1 MVTAALSEGLFGLLG
16 IHWLCI
22 IIWGIMAGIFICI
35 AKFMIGR
42 FLQEEKIKTEATAEL
57 LDLAVIFVMVM
68 FIGFIEST
76 GVNFI
81 TLGFGINS
89 YGEIQDYV
97 VGNLNDAYTQLDGAQ
112 KVALDNLDKKTN
124 EMITKNSVTFI
135 GMPLLAWFGGLD
147 RNFFMDM
154 AKWEY
159 IARTS
164 IQLKFWTDA
173 SIGVIGMLQNIA
185 PLSLTVGFFFRAFKW
200 SKGFGGFLIV
210 LAVSIYYVYP
220 IVFYALFNDFSAP
233 DISTQKVQLNGCGY
247 NVITLSNPVVVTGSS
262 IESMSAVMGQ
272 GSIDYSSGIADFVN
286 SVYLGLFLSH
296 SIALAATLM
305 FLYHGTLIL
314 GSGMLTS
321 EFEGRLTR
329 LM

>member
-1 MVTAALSEGLFGLLG
+1 MAGLSEGLFGLLG

-35 AKFMIGR
+35 IKFMIGR

-57 LDLAVIFVMVM
+57 LDLAVIFFMVM
-68 FIGFIEST
+68 FIGVIESA

-81 TLGFGINS
+81 TSGFQIGS

-97 VGNLNDAYTQLDGAQ
+97 VGNLNDAYTQLDGAE
-112 KVALDNLDKKTN
+112 KVALDNLDKKTK
-124 EMITKNSVTFI
+124 ELIDKSSVTFI
-135 GMPLLAWFGGLD
+135 GMPLLRWFGGID
-147 RNFFMDM
+147 KNFFMDM
-154 AKWEY
+154 SKWEY
-159 IARTS
+159 VARTS

-173 SIGVIGMLQNIA
+173 SIGVIGMMQNIS
-185 PLSLTVGFFFRAFKW
+185 PLALAVGFFFRAFKW

-210 LAVSIYYVYP
+210 LAVAAYYVYP

-247 NVITLSNPVVVTGSS
+247 NVITLSNPIVISGSD
-262 IESMSAVMGQ
+262 IASMGAMMGPQ
-272 GSIDYSSGIADFVN
+272 SIDYSSSIADFVN

-305 FLYHGTLIL
+305 FLYHATLIM
-314 GSGMLTS
+314 GSGMLTN
-321 EFEGRLTR
+321 EFESR
-329 LM
+329 LMRLM